1 MLRGLGSKLTY
12 SNVMVTILAFIVLG
26 GGTAA
31 AVGGSGT
38 IFSEDIADQEVK
50 QPDIAQNAVTAQAIG
65 EHQVKKSDIAGN
77 AITSRQVRP
86 NSLSGQDIREGSLTG
101 IAAGVQGAIWINISG
116 YPNEFRP
123 AVGFTNMPSE
133 EDDYSNGFVAPV
145 SFVARDLS
153 VQINGGGS
161 ISSGDSLQ
169 IVFMLDGGT
178 RTSLACTI
186 SGPNQF
192 GCNDGSD
199 TATVQAGQSYAF
211 ALFPSTSAWAG
222 RNLNIGWRAVTP

>member
-1 MLRGLGSKLTY
+1 VLRGLGSKLTY

-50 QPDIAQNAVTAQAIG
+50 QPDIARNAVTAQAIG

-86 NSLSGQDIREGSLTG
+86 NSLSGTDIREGSLTG
-101 IAAGVQGAIWINISG
+101 VGAGIQGATWVFTSG
-116 YPNEFRP
+116 THESRP
-123 AVGFTNMPSE
+123 ATGWSGGPNDFQ
-133 EDDYSNGFVAPV
+133 GFVAPV
-145 SFVARDLS
+145 DFVAGDLF
-153 VQINGGGS
+153 VKINDYQVP
-161 ISSGDSLQ
+161 SGNTLE
-169 IVFMLDGGT
+169 IVFMNNGGA

-186 SGPNQF
+186 TAPNQQ
-192 GCNDGSD
+192 G
-199 TATVQAGQSYAF
+199 
-211 ALFPSTSAWAG
+211 
-222 RNLNIGWRAVTP
+222 